1 MSEKSTPILIAGF
14 GNAVDI
20 TGIIHKTLAPIT
32 VKAYVLPFINNE
44 AFLGEFQNYLNQVKF
59 NTPLFILSERSNG
72 SMGNGRSLVEKISRT
87 VEDPKILLI
96 SKLKPI
102 SDIVTKNFPRV
113 HYVCWNGGD
122 SEILQKN
129 LQGLLVAG

>member
-1 MSEKSTPILIAGF
+1 MSEKSTPILIVGF

-20 TGIIHKTLAPIT
+20 TGNIHETLALVS
-32 VKAYVLPFINNE
+32 VKAYVLPFINND
-44 AFLGEFQNYLNQVKF
+44 AFLDEFPSYLNQVKF

-87 VEDPKILLI
+87 IEDPKIILI
-96 SKLKPI
+96 SKSKPV
-102 SDIVTKNFPRV
+102 SDLIMKKFPRI
-113 HYVCWNGGD
+113 HYVCWDGG
-122 SEILQKN
+122 SEIFKKN